1 MRDGQR
7 WPRQV
12 AKECSHARSRDKAAG
27 QLQHLARYRQG
38 QAHIGHHGIA
48 LGSRFGQSS
57 YDRGRGGEQR
67 LPGQQDW
74 QAPMIGL
81 GARRADGEEG
91 GQAAT
96 KVEQDADGGFAC
108 SRG

>member
-1 MRDGQR
+1 
-7 WPRQV
+7 
-12 AKECSHARSRDKAAG
+12 
-27 QLQHLARYRQG
+27 
-38 QAHIGHHGIA
+38 
-48 LGSRFGQSS
+48 
-57 YDRGRGGEQR
+57 
-67 LPGQQDW
+67 
-74 QAPMIGL
+74 MIGL